1 MLTYAVSARRIDA
14 SGSLA
19 QVRGAELVMDT
30 GISGRTDAFNPAEL
44 LLAALCACII
54 KGIGRVTPL
63 ISFDLDGVE
72 VSVSAER
79 QDAPPKIVRITYDL
93 AVSTSESDQRLEL
106 LHTNVKKYGTIFNTL
121 AAATEVSG
129 TIRRLG

>member
-14 SGSLA
+14 SGSIA
-19 QVRGAELVMDT
+19 HVKEAELLLDT
-30 GISGRTDAFNPAEL
+30 GVAGRKDAFNPAEL

-54 KGIGRVTPL
+54 KGIERVVPL

-72 VSVSAER
+72 VSVVAER

-93 AVSTSESDQRLEL
+93 AVRTSESGQRLEL

-121 AAATEVSG
+121 AAATDITG